1 MAGPWSDGRTVQ
13 TQWLPLRLVSKW
25 MTRVAEMRALNMSL
39 PSQSFFSVFFIAFTL
54 LKEKKLKRYNN
65 ILETKKQ
72 G

>member
-1 MAGPWSDGRTVQ
+1 
-13 TQWLPLRLVSKW
+13 
-25 MTRVAEMRALNMSL
+25 MTRVAEMRALNMPL